1 MSICVIPT
9 LILIDAGHPQ
19 NKAMSRKARQFLATQ
34 WETHPFVN
42 AYCIHAY
49 HAYAYIL
56 SHGLPAK

>member
-1 MSICVIPT
+1 
-9 LILIDAGHPQ
+9 LIDAGHP
-19 NKAMSRKARQFLATQ
+19 NFKISHDPKGSPILATQ

-42 AYCIHAY
+42 AYCIHTY